1 MKFNFRVICFIL
13 LLTFFKQSA
22 AQVIVNGYAQA
33 TGITGNTINVSNVN
47 ETYDTF
53 EDGEKIIV
61 IQMQDNVIGDTS
73 NSVTFGDISTI
84 KSAGLYEVATILSHT
99 ETAGVVTS
107 ITISASFT
115 NTYNIG
121 ANSSVQLISYPTLGS
136 PNYTTSADIKG
147 LVWDGNIGG
156 VIAFEVNG
164 TLNLNNNINA
174 DGIGFRGGPKSA
186 IYGDWTNGCDE
197 FIFKDIPRYYGGK
210 GEGIYKNTAP
220 QWNNARGKILN
231 GGGGGN
237 EYNAGGGGGGGFTK
251 GGEGGP
257 GYGCFNAPAGVG
269 GKGGIALLSYI
280 NINAIRLYLGGGGG
294 GGQHDTYSAT
304 DGVSGGGIIII
315 KANKI
320 KTPFVCSGIQITANG
335 NSNNIPSSIDGG
347 GGGGA
352 GGSIKIDC
360 PVFDIVNSG
369 CLTVTANGG
378 KGGDCTYS
386 SMVGAGGGG
395 GQGSIIYPYC
405 IPPIV
410 FNNSFTL
417 NGKGGGNDI
426 ANLSY
431 AENGDSIDNLGIF
444 YRPQPVSLFGNTIIC
459 NGNVTQFTD
468 SSTTSSGT
476 LTTWT
481 WDFGDGSP
489 VNNTTSPS
497 HLYPGPGNY
506 SADLIVSNS
515 FGCVDTITKTVK
527 VYYNPIAAF
536 TNSNACFG
544 EATYFTNTST
554 ADTSTSITANLWMFG
569 DNTPTSSLQN
579 PNHYY
584 GSSGTDTVTL
594 ITTTIN
600 GCSDTVSM
608 NVAISPAPVAIAN
621 SNSPVAIGSSINL
634 STDTLSGIVWS
645 GPNGFTSTL
654 QNPVITNAQMIDSGM
669 YQVIKTNSFGCT
681 DTAEILVTVY
691 QPEIPDN
698 GIDDDGDGLIDCA
711 DPDLATLQ
719 QCYKCGYDSIAWQT
733 VIPEPG
739 FNKGIAIK
747 YTGNDQH
754 FTVPAGVTS
763 IKIKAWGAGGGGSS
777 YNSQNAGGGAGA
789 YVAGNLAVT
798 PATIFSVMVGEGG
811 VCDGN
816 TDVTSYGFGGSFS
829 SLNYGGFG
837 GGLSGFFTGIAFVN
851 QTDQA
856 RALLLAG
863 GGGGAERA
871 APNAY
876 CTSGGQGGDI
886 VFGGGSSNMQGEN
899 GGAKIGGGGGGGY
912 NGGLMTLR
920 LSGNGIYYGGEGG
933 TSSLHSSVTS
943 GLSLSSADYGNWN
956 AFPLMYMNPP
966 NINDIHYK
974 PWVSSANP
982 GIGTGNMYVGSKG
995 GNGLVVIQWYEP
1007 IDDLIIT
1014 ASKDSICKGDT
1025 LTLVANG
1032 QSNYLW
1038 SPASTLSSDTAKI
1051 VIAAPTADITYQV
1064 ISDYNN
1070 CKDTAQINIVVHP
1083 LPNLL
1088 LSPDS
1093 SICIGNSLQ
1102 LNVSGAA
1109 TYSWFPGVGLDT
1121 TLGASVTASPLVTA
1135 QYYVTGI
1142 DINNCLNIDS
1152 LKITVDSLPIAS
1164 ITGISGICMGDS
1176 TILTASGGGAY
1187 LWNTG
1192 ATSTAIKIAPSS
1204 TTTYFVIVKNSTNC
1218 LDSAVFN
1225 VVVHPLPSVQFLT
1238 TNVCDGSNAV
1248 FTDLSTINPPDTIQS
1263 YTWNFGDGSASN
1275 STQNPSHL
1283 FTADSSYAVQLLTV
1297 SNFGCSDSVIRVIVV
1312 NPNPTINFAANDTVG
1327 CELLCVS
1334 FQDLSTLN
1342 TGNNIQWLWG
1352 FGDGTATSTIE
1363 NPTHCYTNNS
1373 SPLSYMVTLTVTS
1386 DSGCIS
1392 TLSKNN
1398 YITVN
1403 PNPIAQFSTA
1413 NVCEGT
1419 SVQVNDLSTIPPNET
1434 IQSYVWNF
1442 GDGSSVNTNQS
1453 VPGGHLYASAN
1464 SYNLALVVVSNSGC
1478 IDSITKPVV
1487 VNPNPD
1493 VSFKASDTLG
1503 CEPLCISFQNFS
1515 TILTGLNVQ
1524 WAWNVGDGSTINNSQ
1539 TFDHCYTNDSLYAP
1553 NFFTVTLAVTSDS
1566 GCVSSLTKNNYIVVY
1581 PAPDASFTVHPQ
1593 TAVITDPVISISDL
1607 STGANFWT
1615 WNFGDPQSL
1624 VLDTSS
1630 DFNPGPHA
1638 YSDTGTYTI
1647 TLITTT
1653 QYNCIDTTYETII
1666 IDPDF
1671 LFYIPNAFTPDGDGV
1686 NDGFTGKGVFIKEF
1700 EMTIFDRWGNLIY
1713 SSTDINKPWDG
1724 KANHG
1729 TEIAQSDVYVY
1740 VFKVTD
1746 FKMIKHKY
1754 KGIVTLVR

>member
-1 MKFNFRVICFIL
+1 MKFNFRVIFFIF
-13 LLTFFKQSA
+13 LLTFFKQSV
-22 AQVIVNGYAQA
+22 AQVHVNGYALV
-33 TGITGNTINVSNVN
+33 TGIAGNTINVSNVN
-47 ETYDTF
+47 ESYDTF
-53 EDGEKIIV
+53 EDGEKII
-61 IQMQDNVIGDTS
+61 IMQMQDDVIGDTS
-73 NSVTFGDISTI
+73 NSLTFGDISTI

-99 ETAGVVTS
+99 EIAGVVTS
-107 ITISASFT
+107 ITISAGFT

-121 ANSSVQLISYPTLGS
+121 TNSSIQLISYPTLGS
-136 PNYTTSADIKG
+136 PNYTTSGDITG
-147 LVWDGNIGG
+147 LSWDGNTGG

-210 GEGIYKNTAP
+210 GEGVYKNTAP
-220 QWNNARGKILN
+220 QWSNARGKLLS

-257 GYGCFNAPAGVG
+257 GYGCFNAPSGVG

-280 NINAIRLYLGGGGG
+280 NINAARLYLGGGGG

-304 DGVSGGGIIII
+304 DGVAGGGIIIL

-320 KTPFVCSGIQITANG
+320 KTPFVCSGIQITADG

-360 PVFDIVNSG
+360 PDFEIVNSG
-369 CLTVTANGG
+369 CLTVSANGG

-395 GQGSIIYPYC
+395 GQGAIIYTYC

-426 ANLSY
+426 ANSTY
-431 AENGDSIDNLGIF
+431 AENGDSIDNIGIF

-459 NGNVTQFTD
+459 SGNVTHFTD
-468 SSTTSSGT
+468 SSSTSSGT
-476 LTTWT
+476 LTTWS

-489 VNNTTSPS
+489 VNNTASPS
-497 HLYPGPGNY
+497 HLYPGPGNFI
-506 SADLIVSNS
+506 ADLIISNS
-515 FGCVDTITKTVK
+515 FGCIDTVTKSVQ
-527 VYYNPIAAF
+527 VFYNPVASF
-536 TNSNACFG
+536 TNTNACFG
-544 EATYFTNTST
+544 EPLYFTNTAT
-554 ADTSTSITANLWMFG
+554 VDTSTYIDSNLWSFG

-579 PNHYY
+579 PNHIY

-594 ITTTIN
+594 ITTTID
-600 GCSDTVSM
+600 GCSDTVSII
-608 NVAISPAPVAIAN
+608 VTISPAPFAVAN
-621 SNSPVAIGSSINL
+621 SNSPVAVGSSINL
-634 STDTLSGIVWS
+634 STDTTSGIVWI
-645 GPNGFTSTL
+645 GPNGFTSTS
-654 QNPVITNAQMIDSGM
+654 QNPTISNAQMTDAGL
-669 YQVIKTNSFGCT
+669 YQVIKTNSFGCK
-681 DTAEILVTVY
+681 DTADVLVDVY

-698 GIDDDGDGLIDCA
+698 EIDDDGDGLIDCA
-711 DPDLATLQ
+711 DPDLAILN
-719 QCYKCGYDSIAWQT
+719 QCYRCGYDSIAWQT

-747 YTGNDQH
+747 YTGIDQH

-777 YNSQNAGGGAGA
+777 YNLQNAGGGAGA
-789 YVAGNLAVT
+789 YVAGNLAVI

-811 VCDGN
+811 ACDGAS
-816 TDVTSYGFGGSFS
+816 DIASYGFGGSFS
-829 SLNYGGFG
+829 SPNYGGFG
-837 GGLSGFFTGIAFVN
+837 GGLSGFFTGIAAVN
-851 QTDQA
+851 QNNQA

-863 GGGGAERA
+863 GGGAAERA

-912 NGGLMTLR
+912 SGGLMTLR

-933 TSSLHSSVTS
+933 TSFLHSSVTS
-943 GLSLSSADYGNWN
+943 GLSLSSVDYGNWN
-956 AFPLMYMNPP
+956 SFPLMHMNPP
-966 NINDIHYK
+966 NITDIHYK

-1007 IDDLIIT
+1007 IDDLTIT
-1014 ASKDSICKGDT
+1014 ASKDSICIGDT

-1038 SPASTLSSDTAKI
+1038 FPASSLSNDTAKT
-1051 VIAAPTADITYQV
+1051 VIASPTVDITYQV

-1083 LPNLL
+1083 LPNLM

-1102 LNVSGAA
+1102 LTVSGAA
-1109 TYSWFPGVGLDT
+1109 TYNWFPGVGLDT
-1121 TLGASVTASPLVTA
+1121 TLGANVTASPVLTTL
-1135 QYYVTGI
+1135 YYVTGV

-1152 LKITVDSLPIAS
+1152 VKIIVDSLPIAS
-1164 ITGISGICMGDS
+1164 ISGVAGICTGDS
-1176 TILTASGGGAY
+1176 TILTASGGGSY
-1187 LWNTG
+1187 LWSTG
-1192 ATSTAIKIAPSS
+1192 AGLQAIKVAPSS
-1204 TTTYFVIVKNSTNC
+1204 TTTYSVIVKNSTNC
-1218 LDSAVFN
+1218 LDSAEFI
-1225 VVVHPLPSVQFLT
+1225 VVVHPLPSPQFST
-1238 TNVCDGSNAV
+1238 ANVCDGNNAI
-1248 FTDLSTINPPDTIQS
+1248 FTDLSIINPSDTIQS
-1263 YTWNFGDGSASN
+1263 YTWNFGDGSSLSN
-1275 STQNPSHL
+1275 LQNPSHL
-1283 FTADSSYAVQLLTV
+1283 FAADSSYAVQLLTI
-1297 SNFGCSDSVIRVIVV
+1297 STFGCSDSVSHIIIV
-1312 NPNPTINFAANDTVG
+1312 NPNPTINFAADDTVG

-1334 FQDLSTLN
+1334 FQDLSFIN
-1342 TGNNIQWLWG
+1342 TGNILLWVWD
-1352 FGDGTATSTIE
+1352 FGDGSATSNVE
-1363 NPTHCYTNNS
+1363 NPNHCYTNNS
-1373 SPLSYMVTLTVTS
+1373 SPLSYTVTLTVTS
-1386 DSGCIS
+1386 DSGCAS

-1398 YITVN
+1398 YIIVN
-1403 PNPIAQFSTA
+1403 PNPVAQYSTA

-1419 SVQVNDLSTIPPNET
+1419 SVQVADLSSIPANET
-1434 IQSYVWNF
+1434 IQSYSWNF
-1442 GDGSSVNTNQS
+1442 GDGSPVINTQS
-1453 VPGGHLYASAN
+1453 VPGGHLYAVEN
-1464 SYNLALVVVSNSGC
+1464 SYIIQLVVVSNSGC
-1478 IDSITKPVV
+1478 RDSITEAVV
-1487 VNPNPD
+1487 INPNPS
-1493 VSFKASDTLG
+1493 VLFTASDTAG
-1503 CEPLCISFQNFS
+1503 CEPLCLSFQSFS
-1515 TILTGLNVQ
+1515 TISSGTNMQ
-1524 WAWNVGDGSTINNSQ
+1524 WSWNVGDGSIVNNSQ
-1539 TFDHCYTNDSLYAP
+1539 TFDHCYDNDSVYAP
-1553 NFFTVTLAVTSDS
+1553 NFFTVTLSVTSDS

-1581 PAPDASFTVHPQ
+1581 PTPDASFTVQPQ
-1593 TAVITDPVISISDL
+1593 TAIITNPVITITNL
-1607 STGANFWT
+1607 STGADFWN
-1615 WNFGDPQSL
+1615 WNFGDPQSM

-1630 DFNPGPHA
+1630 VFNPSFHS

-1653 QYNCIDTTYETII
+1653 QYNCIDTAYETII
-1666 IDPDF
+1666 IEPDF

-1686 NDGFTGKGVFIKEF
+1686 NDGFTGKGIYIKEF

-1713 SSTDINKPWDG
+1713 RTTDINKPWNG
-1724 KANHG
+1724 IANHG

-1746 FKMIKHKY
+1746 FKMIKHNY